1 MVLAKD
7 PWHSSVVYVDAET
20 FDIRFECDQQVPSIP
35 VIAHELRCVCIPVN
49 RSMSVSF
56 FAEFHFTAAFINLYL
71 FISVYKQN
79 IEIMNSNKEMY
90 VVLNFTIVCHIILL
104 LLAVLQCCV
113 LKRSCLFG
121 VSKDVKRQY
130 YWPFCV
136 GLHLWS
142 IYQECL
148 YQRCVT
154 SDTAHGL
161 MR

>member
-71 FISVYKQN
+71 FISAYKQN

-113 LKRSCLFG
+113 LKRSCLFWG
-121 VSKDVKRQY
+121 FKGCETSVLPAVLCGSSPVVHLPGMPVSKVCY
-130 YWPFCV
+130 F
-136 GLHLWS
+136 
-142 IYQECL
+142 
-148 YQRCVT
+148 
-154 SDTAHGL
+154 
-161 MR
+161 